1 MEENPFKAPAAPV
14 ADYREASTG
23 TFVPEGRRLP
33 AGNGYRWLV
42 TGWEMFRTA
51 PATWIGISVAFLA
64 LMAVAGVVPILNFA
78 VNLVIPVFAGGIV
91 IGCKAIDDGE
101 GLRFEH
107 LFAGFSR
114 NLGGLLMVGL
124 LFLLAVILVGATFGI
139 VVALGVAGAA
149 ITAGTFSPMIVV
161 AALVAAAVFVP
172 IGMAVWLAPPL
183 VVFHDVTAYQAMKTS
198 FFVAW
203 RNFMPFLVY
212 SLVVLVAAIVASIP
226 IFLGWLVLMPV
237 LYASLYAFY
246 RDAFFTE

>member
-1 MEENPFKAPAAPV
+1 MDENPFKAPAAPV
-14 ADYREASTG
+14 ADVREGITG

-33 AGNGYRWLV
+33 AGNGYRWILS
-42 TGWEMFRTA
+42 GWEMFRTA

-64 LMAVAGVVPILNFA
+64 LVAVAGMVPILNFA

-91 IGCKAIDDGE
+91 IGCKAIEDGE

-114 NLGGLLMVGL
+114 NLGGLLMIGL
-124 LFLLAVILVGATFGI
+124 LFLLAVVVVGVVFGI

-149 ITAGTFSPMIVV
+149 VSAGAFSPMIVV
-161 AALVAAAVFVP
+161 AALVAGAVFVP

-183 VVFHDVTAYQAMKTS
+183 VVFHDVSAFQAMKTS

-203 RNFMPFLVY
+203 RNFLPFLVY
-212 SLVVLVAAIVASIP
+212 SLVVLVAAVLATIP
-226 IFLGWLVLMPV
+226 VFLGWLVLMPV